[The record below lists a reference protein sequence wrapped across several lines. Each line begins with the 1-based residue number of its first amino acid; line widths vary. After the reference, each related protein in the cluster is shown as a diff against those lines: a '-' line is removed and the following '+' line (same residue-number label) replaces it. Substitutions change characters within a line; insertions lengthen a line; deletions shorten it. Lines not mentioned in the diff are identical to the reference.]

1 MDQNNLRARGHRK
14 THLARAYARGCRRR
28 GARSYHVKAR
38 EPRDR
43 LAGPAGPGGGG
54 SVTGTLARADCF
66 AVDEIGRR
74 ASGRERAGPP
84 LRVVERRCEREGPT
98 LPRVLDDAT
107 LFVARGAR
115 PPRCEPEDLCG
126 GDCARGGQDPPSRA
140 SRRLGRE
147 DKDKEIDD
155 SGVLAILTGL
165 YGRLK

>member
-14 THLARAYARGCRRR
+14 THLARAYARGCRGR

-107 LFVARGAR
+107 LFVARGPGLRGAS
-115 PPRCEPEDLCG
+115 PRTYAAGTAPVAAKTHPTG
-126 GDCARGGQDPPSRA
+126 HPAGWA
-140 SRRLGRE
+140 GRIRTR
-147 DKDKEIDD
+147 KLTIPAYWRFSPD
-155 SGVLAILTGL
+155 STEG
-165 YGRLK
+165 